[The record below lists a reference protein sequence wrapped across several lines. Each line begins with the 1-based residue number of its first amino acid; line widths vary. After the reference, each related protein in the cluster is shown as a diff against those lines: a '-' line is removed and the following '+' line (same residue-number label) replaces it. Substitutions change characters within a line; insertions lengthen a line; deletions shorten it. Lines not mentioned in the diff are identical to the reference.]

1 MKHLFFLIVVSL
13 CSLVSNARERVCF
26 DNDWKFILGDSAQ
39 MASPEYNDSHW
50 RTLNVPHDWAIEGDF
65 HDSNPSGASGGALPG
80 GIGWYRK
87 HFTLSSLVSPQ
98 LSSRV
103 SPQLSS
109 RAQSRDL
116 LPHLF
121 LSFDGVYMNSTVYI
135 NGKKVG
141 TRPYGYSSFEY
152 DITPYVHEGENVVAV
167 RVDNSDQPNS
177 RWYSGCGIYRHV
189 WLTKTHPIHIKHWGV
204 YIHNGKVEVDYINPT
219 NQKVTVKN
227 ELLDANGKVIARQ
240 SSRHSPRLSS
250 RATSRDLSTSVEM
263 TTGKDVSS
271 RHSPRLSSRH
281 SPRLSS
287 RATSRDLL
295 NAEGKQKNRTI
306 KLWSCESPNIYTVRT
321 QLIVAGQVVD
331 EVTTTTG
338 FRDFKFDPKTGFW
351 LNGKNFKLNGVC
363 EHHDF
368 GCLGSALNEDALHR
382 KLTKLK
388 AMGVNAIRCS
398 HNPPA
403 PELLNM
409 CDTMGIIVMDES
421 FDMWRRRKTQN
432 DYARFFD
439 EWHERDLTDLVLR
452 DRNHPSVLMWSIGN
466 EVLEQW
472 SDAKADTLTLEQ
484 ANLILNAGHDAST
497 LAKEGELSVNSLLTR
512 HLAEIIKRYDTTRPI
527 TAGCNE
533 VNPNNHLFKS
543 GAIDIIG
550 FNYHHQMVKDFPK
563 NFPDKPMIFSESVSA
578 LQTRGF
584 YMMPSDSIYRAPKQW
599 WLPYTDPTF
608 MCSAYDNMSAS
619 WGSTHEETWDVVKNT
634 PYVGGQFIWT
644 GFDYIGE
651 PTPYGFP
658 ARSSYFGVIDLAGF
672 PKDSYYMYQ
681 SEWTDKPML
690 HLFPHW
696 NWRPGQ
702 TIDLWAYYNQADEVE
717 LFINGQSQG
726 IKSKLPS
733 RATPGD
739 LSTSCVLSVA
749 SDQRSSAVEMTVGKD
764 VSSRAQSRDLC
775 TKYHAAWRVP
785 FAPGEITA
793 VSRKNGKTV
802 CTQTIKTAGP
812 PHHLRLSI
820 DYQGK
825 TTTFITVEVVD
836 KDGNLCPWAENQIE
850 FSTTGGAKIL
860 GTDNGCQTSMER
872 FQAPRRKAFFGKCL
886 VVVQHPMTSGAPS
899 MSSRPSPLMSS
910 RPSPLMSS
918 RPSPLMSSRA
928 TSRDLTNS
936 PTLTAQS
943 IDLLPSSIQ
952 F

>member
-1 MKHLFFLIVVSL
+1 
-13 CSLVSNARERVCF
+13 
-26 DNDWKFILGDSAQ
+26 
-39 MASPEYNDSHW
+39 
-50 RTLNVPHDWAIEGDF
+50 
-65 HDSNPSGASGGALPG
+65 
-80 GIGWYRK
+80 
-87 HFTLSSLVSPQ
+87 
-98 LSSRV
+98 
-103 SPQLSS
+103 
-109 RAQSRDL
+109 
-116 LPHLF
+116 
-121 LSFDGVYMNSTVYI
+121 MNSTVYV

-141 TRPYGYSSFEY
+141 SRPYGYSSFEY
-152 DITPYVHEGENVVAV
+152 DITPYVHEGKNVVAV

-204 YIHNGKVEVDYINPT
+204 YVHDGKVEVDYVNPT
-219 NQKVTVKN
+219 NQRVTVKN
-227 ELLDANGKVIARQ
+227 ELLDANGKLIARAKNGSMFHVQ
-240 SSRHSPRLSS
+240 SSILH
-250 RATSRDLSTSVEM
+250 
-263 TTGKDVSS
+263 K
-271 RHSPRLSSRH
+271 
-281 SPRLSS
+281 
-287 RATSRDLL
+287 
-295 NAEGKQKNRTI
+295 
-306 KLWSCESPNIYTVRT
+306 WSCESPYVYKVRT
-321 QLIVAGQVVD
+321 QLIVGNKVVD
-331 EVTTTTG
+331 EIETSTG

-563 NFPDKPMIFSESVSA
+563 NFPNKPMIFSESVSA
-578 LQTRGF
+578 LQTRGY

-599 WLPYTDPTF
+599 WLPYTDPSF

-681 SEWTDKPML
+681 SEWTTKPML

-717 LFINGQSQG
+717 LYINGVSQG
-726 IKSKLPS
+726 VRYKTSPISHHTS
-733 RATPGD
+733 VICTP
-739 LSTSCVLSVA
+739 
-749 SDQRSSAVEMTVGKD
+749 
-764 VSSRAQSRDLC
+764 
-775 TKYHAAWRVP
+775 YHVAWRVQ

-802 CTQTIKTAGP
+802 CTQTIRTAGQP
-812 PHHLRLSI
+812 DHIRLSV
-820 DYQGK
+820 DYKGK

-872 FQAPRRKAFFGKCL
+872 FQAPRRKAFFGKCM
-886 VVVQHPMTSGAPS
+886 VVVSVPSSG
-899 MSSRPSPLMSS
+899 
-910 RPSPLMSS
+910 
-918 RPSPLMSSRA
+918 
-928 TSRDLTNS
+928 TGT
-936 PTLTAQS
+936 PTLHAES
-943 IDLLPSSIQ
+943 IDLKPSSIEM
-952 F
+952 